1 MNAATQSAGIV
12 IVIWK
17 NGWKFLVLR
26 VYNRWD
32 FTKGIIENNET
43 PLQAARRE
51 AKEETGLENLIFRW
65 GNGFKDTGIYGNQ
78 KNVRF
83 FIAEAFTADI
93 VLPISP
99 ELGRPEHHEFR
110 WVSYIDAR
118 RLLNKRL
125 VAILD
130 WANKLVTESK

>member
-43 PLQAARRE
+43 PLQAAQRE
-51 AKEETGLENLIFRW
+51 AKEETGLENLLFSW
-65 GNGFKDTGIYGNQ
+65 GNVSKDTETYGNK
-78 KNVRF
+78 KNVIF
-83 FIAEAFTADI
+83 FIAETFTANI

>member
-1 MNAATQSAGIV
+1 VNAATQSAGIV

-43 PLQAARRE
+43 PLQAAQRE
-51 AKEETGLENLIFRW
+51 AKEETGLENLLFSW
-65 GNGFKDTGIYGNQ
+65 GNVSKDTETYGNK
-78 KNVRF
+78 KNVIF
-83 FIAEAFTADI
+83 FIAETFTANI